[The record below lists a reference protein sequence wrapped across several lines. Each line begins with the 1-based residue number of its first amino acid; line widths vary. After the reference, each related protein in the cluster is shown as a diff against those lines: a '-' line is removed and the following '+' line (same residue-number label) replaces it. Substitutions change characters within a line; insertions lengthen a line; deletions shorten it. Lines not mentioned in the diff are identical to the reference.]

1 MISKSFKDFSL
12 TFEKNAVTNDIL
24 SLKNEAA
31 IKESV
36 KNIVLYNFYEK
47 PFDPFFGG
55 NIIGL
60 LFENSTPTMVLEVK
74 SRIERAIEIY
84 EPRVTAVSAV
94 VQFEEDR
101 NELNCKI
108 QYLILGISPKF
119 DDISIAFKPSW
130 HLIKLMLLNLTKSR
144 HKSKN
149 T

>member
-1 MISKSFKDFSL
+1 MSLISKSFRDFSL

-55 NIIGL
+55 NVIGL

-74 SRIERAIEIY
+74 NRIEQSIEIH
-84 EPRVTAVSAV
+84 EPRVTAVSVA

-119 DDISIAFKPSW
+119 DDISIAFKP
-130 HLIKLMLLNLTKSR
+130 
-144 HKSKN
+144 
-149 T
+149 

>member
-1 MISKSFKDFSL
+1 MISKSFRDFSL

-74 SRIERAIEIY
+74 NRLEQSIEIH
-84 EPRVTAVSAV
+84 EPRVTAVSV
-94 VQFEEDR
+94 TVQFEEDR

-119 DDISIAFKPSW
+119 DDISIAFKP
-130 HLIKLMLLNLTKSR
+130 
-144 HKSKN
+144 
-149 T
+149 

>member
-1 MISKSFKDFSL
+1 MSLISKSFRDFSL
-12 TFEKNAVTNDIL
+12 TFEKNVVTNDIL

-74 SRIERAIEIY
+74 NRIEQSIEIH
-84 EPRVTAVSAV
+84 EPRVTAVSV
-94 VQFEEDR
+94 TVQFEEDR
-101 NELNCKI
+101 NEMNCKI

-119 DDISIAFKPSW
+119 DDITIAFKP
-130 HLIKLMLLNLTKSR
+130 
-144 HKSKN
+144 
-149 T
+149 

>member
-1 MISKSFKDFSL
+1 MSLISKSFRDFSL

-55 NIIGL
+55 NILGL

-74 SRIERAIEIY
+74 NRIEQSIEIH
-84 EPRVTAVSAV
+84 EPRVTAVTV
-94 VQFEEDR
+94 EVQFEENR
-101 NELNCKI
+101 NELNCRI

-119 DDISIAFKPSW
+119 DDISIAFKP
-130 HLIKLMLLNLTKSR
+130 
-144 HKSKN
+144 
-149 T
+149 

>member
-1 MISKSFKDFSL
+1 MISKSFRDFSL

-74 SRIERAIEIY
+74 NRIEQSIEIH
-84 EPRVTAVSAV
+84 EPRVTAVSV
-94 VQFEEDR
+94 QVQFEENR

-119 DDISIAFKPSW
+119 DDISIAFKP
-130 HLIKLMLLNLTKSR
+130 
-144 HKSKN
+144 
-149 T
+149 

>member
-1 MISKSFKDFSL
+1 MISKSFRDFSL

-74 SRIERAIEIY
+74 NRIEQSIEIH
-84 EPRVTAVSAV
+84 EPRVTAVSAL

-119 DDISIAFKPSW
+119 DDVSIAFKP
-130 HLIKLMLLNLTKSR
+130 
-144 HKSKN
+144 
-149 T
+149 

>member
-1 MISKSFKDFSL
+1 MISKSFRDFSL

-55 NIIGL
+55 NILGL

-74 SRIERAIEIY
+74 NRIEQSIEIH
-84 EPRVTAVSAV
+84 EPRVTAVSV
-94 VQFEEDR
+94 TVQFEENR

-108 QYLILGISPKF
+108 QYLILGVSPKF
-119 DDISIAFKPSW
+119 DDISIAFKP
-130 HLIKLMLLNLTKSR
+130 
-144 HKSKN
+144 
-149 T
+149 

>member
-1 MISKSFKDFSL
+1 MISKSFRDFSL

-24 SLKNEAA
+24 SLKNESA

-55 NIIGL
+55 NILGL

-74 SRIERAIEIY
+74 NRIEQSIEIH
-84 EPRVTAVSAV
+84 EPRVTAVS
-94 VQFEEDR
+94 VQVDFVENR

-119 DDISIAFKPSW
+119 DDISIAFKP
-130 HLIKLMLLNLTKSR
+130 
-144 HKSKN
+144 
-149 T
+149 

>member
-1 MISKSFKDFSL
+1 MISKSFRDFSL

-55 NIIGL
+55 NILGL

-74 SRIERAIEIY
+74 NRIEQSIEIH
-84 EPRVTAVSAV
+84 EPRVTAVSV
-94 VQFEEDR
+94 TVQFEEDR
-101 NELNCKI
+101 NEMNCKI
-108 QYLILGISPKF
+108 QYLILGLSPKF
-119 DDISIAFKPSW
+119 DDITIAFKP
-130 HLIKLMLLNLTKSR
+130 
-144 HKSKN
+144 
-149 T
+149 

>member
-1 MISKSFKDFSL
+1 MISKSFRDFSL

-24 SLKNEAA
+24 ALKNEAA

-60 LFENSTPTMVLEVK
+60 LFENSTPTMELEVK
-74 SRIERAIEIY
+74 SRIERSIEIY
-84 EPRVTAVSAV
+84 EPRVTAVSV
-94 VQFEEDR
+94 DVDFQEDR

-108 QYLILGISPKF
+108 NYLILGIPTKF
-119 DDISIAFKPSW
+119 DDVSIAFKP
-130 HLIKLMLLNLTKSR
+130 
-144 HKSKN
+144 
-149 T
+149 

>member
-1 MISKSFKDFSL
+1 MSLISKSFRDFSL

-55 NIIGL
+55 NILGL

-74 SRIERAIEIY
+74 NRIEQSIEIH
-84 EPRVTAVSAV
+84 EPRVTAVSV
-94 VQFEEDR
+94 TVQFEEDR

-108 QYLILGISPKF
+108 QYLILGISRKF
-119 DDISIAFKPSW
+119 DDISIAFKP
-130 HLIKLMLLNLTKSR
+130 
-144 HKSKN
+144 
-149 T
+149 

>member
-1 MISKSFKDFSL
+1 MISKSFRDFSL

-74 SRIERAIEIY
+74 NRIERSIEIH
-84 EPRVTAVSAV
+84 EPRVTAVSVA
-94 VQFEEDR
+94 VQFEESR
-101 NELNCKI
+101 NELNCQI

-119 DDISIAFKPSW
+119 DDVSIAFKP
-130 HLIKLMLLNLTKSR
+130 
-144 HKSKN
+144 
-149 T
+149 

>member
-1 MISKSFKDFSL
+1 MSLISKSFKDFSL

-74 SRIERAIEIY
+74 NRIEQSIEIH
-84 EPRVTAVSAV
+84 EPRVTAVSVV

-119 DDISIAFKPSW
+119 DDITIAFKP
-130 HLIKLMLLNLTKSR
+130 
-144 HKSKN
+144 
-149 T
+149 

>member
-1 MISKSFKDFSL
+1 MSLVSKSFRDFSL

-74 SRIERAIEIY
+74 NRIEQSIEIH
-84 EPRVTAVSAV
+84 EPRVTAVSVV

-119 DDISIAFKPSW
+119 DDISIAFKP
-130 HLIKLMLLNLTKSR
+130 
-144 HKSKN
+144 
-149 T
+149 

>member
-1 MISKSFKDFSL
+1 MISKSFRDFSL

-74 SRIERAIEIY
+74 NRIEQSIEIH
-84 EPRVTAVSAV
+84 EPRVTAVTV
-94 VQFEEDR
+94 QVQFEENR
-101 NELNCKI
+101 NELNCRI

-119 DDISIAFKPSW
+119 DDISIAFKP
-130 HLIKLMLLNLTKSR
+130 
-144 HKSKN
+144 
-149 T
+149 

>member
-1 MISKSFKDFSL
+1 MISKSFRDFSL
-12 TFEKNAVTNDIL
+12 TFEKNVVTNDIL

-74 SRIERAIEIY
+74 NRIEQSIEIH
-84 EPRVTAVSAV
+84 EPRVTAVSVV

-119 DDISIAFKPSW
+119 DDITIAFKP
-130 HLIKLMLLNLTKSR
+130 
-144 HKSKN
+144 
-149 T
+149 

>member
-1 MISKSFKDFSL
+1 MALISKSFRDFSL

-74 SRIERAIEIY
+74 NRIEQSIEIH
-84 EPRVTAVSAV
+84 EPRVTAVSV
-94 VQFEEDR
+94 TVQFEEDR

-119 DDISIAFKPSW
+119 DDITIAFKP
-130 HLIKLMLLNLTKSR
+130 
-144 HKSKN
+144 
-149 T
+149 

>member
-1 MISKSFKDFSL
+1 MALISKSFRDFSL

-60 LFENSTPTMVLEVK
+60 LFENSTPTMELEIK
-74 SRIERAIEIY
+74 NRIEESVEVY
-84 EPRVTAVSAV
+84 EPRVTAVS
-94 VQFEEDR
+94 VQVEFEPER
-101 NELNCKI
+101 NELNCSVR
-108 QYLILGISPKF
+108 YLILGLSPKF
-119 DDISIAFKPSW
+119 DDISVAFKP
-130 HLIKLMLLNLTKSR
+130 
-144 HKSKN
+144 
-149 T
+149 

>member
-1 MISKSFKDFSL
+1 MISKSFRDFSL
-12 TFEKNAVTNDIL
+12 TFEKNVVTNDIL

-55 NIIGL
+55 NILGL

-74 SRIERAIEIY
+74 NRIEQSIEIH
-84 EPRVTAVSAV
+84 EPRVTAVSV
-94 VQFEEDR
+94 QVQFEEDR
-101 NELNCKI
+101 NELNCEI

-119 DDISIAFKPSW
+119 DDISIAFKP
-130 HLIKLMLLNLTKSR
+130 
-144 HKSKN
+144 
-149 T
+149 

>member
-1 MISKSFKDFSL
+1 MSLISKSFRDFSL

-55 NIIGL
+55 NILGL

-74 SRIERAIEIY
+74 NRIEQSIEIH
-84 EPRVTAVSAV
+84 EPRVTAVSV
-94 VQFEEDR
+94 KVQFEEDR
-101 NELNCKI
+101 NELNCEI

-119 DDISIAFKPSW
+119 DDISIAFKP
-130 HLIKLMLLNLTKSR
+130 
-144 HKSKN
+144 
-149 T
+149 

>member
-1 MISKSFKDFSL
+1 MSLISKSFKDFSL

-119 DDISIAFKPSW
+119 DDISIAFKP
-130 HLIKLMLLNLTKSR
+130 
-144 HKSKN
+144 
-149 T
+149 

>member
-1 MISKSFKDFSL
+1 MSLISKSFRDFSL

-74 SRIERAIEIY
+74 NRIEQSIEIH
-84 EPRVTAVSAV
+84 EPRVTAVSV
-94 VQFEEDR
+94 TVKFEEDR

-119 DDISIAFKPSW
+119 DDISIAFKP
-130 HLIKLMLLNLTKSR
+130 
-144 HKSKN
+144 
-149 T
+149 

>member
-1 MISKSFKDFSL
+1 LISKSFRDFSL
-12 TFEKNAVTNDIL
+12 TFEKNVVTNDIL

-55 NIIGL
+55 NILGL

-74 SRIERAIEIY
+74 NRIEQSIEIH
-84 EPRVTAVSAV
+84 EPRVTAVSV
-94 VQFEEDR
+94 QVQFEEDR
-101 NELNCKI
+101 NEMNCEI

-119 DDISIAFKPSW
+119 DDISIAFKP
-130 HLIKLMLLNLTKSR
+130 
-144 HKSKN
+144 
-149 T
+149 